1 MGKLDGKTA
10 IITGGSSGIGLST
23 AILFAQEGA
32 KVVIAAR
39 HPERGRQAVQQVSA
53 SGGQALFVACDVHCV
68 EDCQHAVASALAA
81 YGRLDILINNAGVI
95 YVDRTVANTSDQEWF
110 DTLGVNLS
118 GAFFMSRSAI
128 PYMAETGGGVIINNA
143 SVFGLKAAAGVAAYC
158 AAKGAIV
165 MLTKA
170 MAVDHAAQHIRV
182 NCICP
187 GSVDT
192 PLLHDEMA
200 ALGDEALLRPIF
212 AARHPLNRISA
223 PEEIARLILF
233 LASDD
238 SSFITGAAIPVD
250 GGRSAW

>member
-10 IITGGSSGIGLST
+10 IITGGSSGIGLAT
-23 AILFAQEGA
+23 ALLFSREGA
-32 KVVIAAR
+32 QVLIAAR
-39 HPERGRQAVQQVSA
+39 HPQRGRQAVQQINA
-53 SGGQALFVACDVHCV
+53 AGGQALFVACDVSHV
-68 EDCQHAVASALAA
+68 EDCQHAFTSALDAF
-81 YGRLDILINNAGVI
+81 GRLDILFNNAGVI

-110 DTLGVNLS
+110 DTLGVNLN
-118 GAFFMSRSAI
+118 GAFFMSRCAI
-128 PYMAETGGGVIINNA
+128 PHMAETGGGVIINNA
-143 SVFGLKAAAGVAAYC
+143 SVFGLKAGAGVAAYC

-200 ALGDEALLRPIF
+200 ALGGEALLRPTF

-223 PEEIARLILF
+223 PEEIARAVLF

-250 GGRSAW
+250 GGRLAW

>member
-1 MGKLDGKTA
+1 MGKLDGRAA
-10 IITGGSSGIGLST
+10 IITGGSSGIGLAT
-23 AILFAQEGA
+23 ALLFSREGA
-32 KVVIAAR
+32 QVLIAAR
-39 HPERGRQAVQQVSA
+39 HPKLGRQAVQKINA
-53 SGGQALFVACDVHCV
+53 TGGRALFVACDVRRV
-68 EDCQHAVASALAA
+68 EDCQHVVASALDAF
-81 YGRLDILINNAGVI
+81 GHLDILFNNAGVI

-110 DTLGVNLS
+110 DTLGINIT
-118 GAFFMSRSAI
+118 GTFFMSRLAI
-128 PYMAETGGGVIINNA
+128 PHMAEAGGGVIINNA
-143 SVFGLKAAAGVAAYC
+143 SVFGLKAGAGVAAYC

-170 MAVDHAAQHIRV
+170 MAVDHAARHIRV

-192 PLLHDEMA
+192 PLLHGEMA
-200 ALGDEALLRPIF
+200 ALGGEALLRPIF
-212 AARHPLNRISA
+212 ASRHPLNRIST
-223 PEEIARLILF
+223 PEEIAHAVLF